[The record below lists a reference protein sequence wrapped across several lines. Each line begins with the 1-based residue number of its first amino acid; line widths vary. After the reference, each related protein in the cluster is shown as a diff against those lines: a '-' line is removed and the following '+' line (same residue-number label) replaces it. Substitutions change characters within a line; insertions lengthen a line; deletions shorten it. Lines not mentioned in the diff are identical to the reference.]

1 MALIM
6 RMKTPASTSLRRLR
20 MAADI
25 TQEELAR
32 RVGLKQSNL
41 SRIEHGKQ
49 QPTLRV
55 ALAIAAELGV
65 DVGPLRSLFAVA
77 DADAEPTAEA
87 A

>member
-1 MALIM
+1 
-6 RMKTPASTSLRRLR
+6 MKTNAPTSLRRKR
-20 MAADI
+20 KAADI

-32 RVGLKQSNL
+32 RVGLRQSNL

-55 ALAIAAELGV
+55 ALAIAEHLGV
-65 DVGPLRSLFAVA
+65 DVSPLRELFAV
-77 DADAEPTAEA
+77 DATRSDDNAEA

>member
-1 MALIM
+1 M
-6 RMKTPASTSLRRLR
+6 RMKTNAPTCLRRKRL
-20 MAADI
+20 AADI

-55 ALAIAAELGV
+55 ALAIAKELGV
-65 DVGPLRSLFAVA
+65 DVAPLKELFVLDDEDETNA
-77 DADAEPTAEA
+77 AEA

>member
-1 MALIM
+1 MM
-6 RMKTPASTSLRRLR
+6 RMKTNASTSLRRLR

-55 ALAIAAELGV
+55 ALAIAKELGV
-65 DVGPLRSLFAVA
+65 DVGHMRSLFAVC
-77 DADAEPTAEA
+77 DEEDESNAEA

>member
-1 MALIM
+1 M
-6 RMKTPASTSLRRLR
+6 RMKTNATTSLRRLR

-55 ALAIAAELGV
+55 ALAIAKELGV
-65 DVGPLRSLFAVA
+65 DVGPMRELFAA
-77 DADAEPTAEA
+77 HEDETNAEA